1 MAFREGLYPQNLVLD
16 RHGLLIKAEVRKGS
30 EGKKGRKEG
39 GNREEKEATRNLV
52 CSGRK
57 K

>member
-39 GNREEKEATRNLV
+39 GNRKEKEGTRNLV